1 MAHLSIVAGERC
13 GPPHRRRSPAR
24 SDRPAARL
32 GAPERRRSRLL
43 RTRWS
48 PHHRGTLRTL
58 GAPALALCLFLLAG
72 SVASAA
78 PTPSSLHERLTR
90 LNARAD
96 QTVEQY
102 LNCPGFDGGL
112 NRWVFTRPP
121 WTVGVHGSSGL
132 RVLQVGCGRARRA
145 GGAGSTTAPT
155 PGWPARPGWLL
166 ATGRGGRS
174 ARPCTA
180 R

>member
-1 MAHLSIVAGERC
+1 MAYSTTRTTTGSRL
-13 GPPHRRRSPAR
+13 RRSLAAYSRDSHDPSAR
-24 SDRPAARL
+24 
-32 GAPERRRSRLL
+32 
-43 RTRWS
+43 TWS
-48 PHHRGTLRTL
+48 T
-58 GAPALALCLFLLAG
+58 G
-72 SVASAA
+72 SVGAVLPVLARHNSSAPVA
-78 PTPSSLHERLTR
+78 
-90 LNARAD
+90 
-96 QTVEQY
+96 V
-102 LNCPGFDGGL
+102 NCPGFDGGL

-145 GGAGSTTAPT
+145 GGAGATTAPT
-155 PGWPARPGWLL
+155 PGWPARPVLLL